1 MPWRSGGIFWRC
13 RRPGVACVR
22 RENFFEREFTLVA
35 RARIAAL
42 GKINKRPGD
51 SGDLAAYR
59 GVLSAPAY
67 AAAGVRNT

>member
-1 MPWRSGGIFWRC
+1 M
-13 RRPGVACVR
+13 R